1 MSEETKCRRCG
12 RKKPENENWNGLRT
26 CPICHEKD
34 LGYSRVKSLKRKQNR
49 SDKELIENLKFSEP
63 LPQLLKNFSE
73 YQAYWR
79 EHGQETKF
87 EDYIKD
93 LNTHKMREI
102 QKQMDTQ
109 VSKTKGEFRARK
121 QILMKFIR
129 FDIFEP
135 SNREECTKFRLQ
147 KLGLWHEE
155 PNWLIEHLETCEGCG
170 DWLYN
175 LMESNEQNPLLLS
188 TDNELAVFLAFHK
201 DFSTEESFR
210 KKLKE
215 INAEFYTVDEQLKKI
230 TVVCN
235 PNNIP
240 VPKRQFEFYED
251 RFAPCCPICG
261 SNLIDGKCPRC
272 GMK

>member
-1 MSEETKCRRCG
+1 MSEEIKCRRCG
-12 RKKPENENWNGLRT
+12 RKKPKNEDWNGLRS

-34 LGYSRVKSLKRKQNR
+34 RGDSRVRSAERKQNH
-49 SDKELIENLKFSEP
+49 SDKELIENLEFSEP
-63 LPQLLKNFSE
+63 LPKFLQNFSE

-93 LNTHKMREI
+93 LNAHKMHEI
-102 QKQMDTQ
+102 QRQTDTQ
-109 VSKTKGEFRARK
+109 VSKTKGEFRAKK

-201 DFSTEESFR
+201 DFPTEESFR

-215 INAEFYTVDEQLKKI
+215 INAEFYMVDEQVKKI
-230 TVVCN
+230 TIICN
-235 PNNIP
+235 SNNIP
-240 VPKRQFEFYED
+240 VPKSQFEFYED
-251 RFAPCCPICG
+251 RFALCCPICG
-261 SNLIDGKCPRC
+261 SKLIGGKCPKC
-272 GMK
+272 G

>member
-1 MSEETKCRRCG
+1 MSEEIKCRRCG

-34 LGYSRVKSLKRKQNR
+34 RGDSRVRSAERNLDRTSEKLIESLKFTEPIPQILQSFTKYQMYWGNYN
-49 SDKELIENLKFSEP
+49 KEV
-63 LPQLLKNFSE
+63 
-73 YQAYWR
+73 
-79 EHGQETKF
+79 TF
-87 EDYIKD
+87 EDYIKE
-93 LNTHKMREI
+93 LNDHKKHEI
-102 QKQMDTQ
+102 QKQTDTQ
-109 VSKTKGEFRARK
+109 ISKTKGEFRAKK

-155 PNWLIEHLETCEGCG
+155 ANWLIEHLELCEGCG

-188 TDNELAVFLAFHK
+188 TDELAVFLAYRN
-201 DFSTEESFR
+201 DFPTEESFR

-215 INAEFYTVDEQLKKI
+215 INAEFYTVDEQVKKI
-230 TVVCN
+230 TIICN
-235 PNNIP
+235 SNNIP
-240 VPKRQFEFYED
+240 VPKSQFEFYED
-251 RFAPCCPICG
+251 RFTLCCPICG
-261 SNLIDGKCPRC
+261 SNLIDGKCPKC
-272 GMK
+272 G